1 MNDLNKKCSS
11 KEHENIEANSYCH
24 ECKIYICKKCEKFHS
39 ILFQNHLVSKT
50 SNDLDQIFTGICKVK
65 GHSDKLKYF
74 CKTHNVL
81 CCAACISKIKDDE
94 NGQHKKCKICSID
107 KIKNI
112 KKNNLSD
119 NLKSLENWSLSLQ
132 DSINEIKIIFEKI
145 NENKKNI
152 KIKIQ
157 QIFSKIRNEINKRED
172 EILLKVDEKF
182 DTLFF
187 KEDMVKECDKLPNK
201 IEMSL
206 QKGKIIND
214 SWNDQNKINSLINDC
229 INIENNIKYIN
240 DLSQIMRKCK
250 SINLNVEFI
259 PKKRGISSLLETIK
273 TFGGIKFNNFK
284 FKKCPKKISRNR
296 EYEISGEDENI
307 LTKTG
312 TDEEWMG
319 TICENKLD
327 KSKEC
332 IWEIKVLKTE
342 ENKIMVGVASEDFD
356 INSSLYDNCG
366 WYYYLYD
373 DSLIS
378 ESTSDKQVSK
388 DEIRSNV
395 SEEEVKKDSNIN
407 NQNFE
412 ENLNFYDERREMS
425 EMIQIKD
432 NYNLNKKNI
441 KMSKMNQPMNNSY
454 SEYQF
459 QTINRINQQ
468 NLNSRPVYQLQAKN
482 KMNQNVFNTN
492 SEYQFQ
498 TMSQQNQQNFN
509 PRPVY
514 QLQTKNKMNQKELN
528 SRQVYPIQATSRM
541 NKIDL
546 NYNSEYQMQES
557 NKMEEKEMILDSDSK
572 YKKKS
577 NKEKDKSSDSDSK
590 CKKKQKKKKEVILD
604 SNSKY
609 KKKTKKKK
617 DESSD
622 SDSKCKKEKRE
633 SSDSDSECKKE
644 KRESLDSDSEYKKE
658 KRESSYSESE
668 NENKSSDLDS
678 ERKKEKKKCS
688 DSEEEESSEP
698 DKKKKKI
705 SSSEEDSEGNERNE
719 DKKIEIK
726 NVTQEITIILNFE
739 KKALKF
745 LKNNEIKGELS
756 DINIDKPLYPAVFLY
771 NIDDRIK
778 IEGFC

>member
-24 ECKIYICKKCEKFHS
+24 ECKIYICKKCENIHS
-39 ILFQNHLVSKT
+39 ILFQNHLLSKT
-50 SNDLDQIFTGICKVK
+50 TDDLDQIFTGICKVK

-214 SWNDQNKINSLINDC
+214 SWNDQNKIHSLINDC

-240 DLSQIMRKCK
+240 DLYRIMRKCK

-296 EYEISGEDENI
+296 EYEISGEEENI

-356 INSSLYDNCG
+356 IKSSLYDNCG

-378 ESTSDKQVSK
+378 ESTSDKQDSK
-388 DEIRSNV
+388 DEIKSTV
-395 SEEEVKKDSNIN
+395 SEKEVKEDSNIN

-468 NLNSRPVYQLQAKN
+468 NLNS
-482 KMNQNVFNTN
+482 
-492 SEYQFQ
+492 
-498 TMSQQNQQNFN
+498 
-509 PRPVY
+509 RPVY

-622 SDSKCKKEKRE
+622 SDSECKKEKRE

-644 KRESLDSDSEYKKE
+644 KRESLDSDSECKEE
-658 KRESSYSESE
+658 KRESSYSECE
-668 NENKSSDLDS
+668 KENKSSDLDLDS

-705 SSSEEDSEGNERNE
+705 SNSEEDSEGNERNE

-739 KKALKF
+739 KKTLKF

-771 NIDDRIK
+771 NTDDCIK